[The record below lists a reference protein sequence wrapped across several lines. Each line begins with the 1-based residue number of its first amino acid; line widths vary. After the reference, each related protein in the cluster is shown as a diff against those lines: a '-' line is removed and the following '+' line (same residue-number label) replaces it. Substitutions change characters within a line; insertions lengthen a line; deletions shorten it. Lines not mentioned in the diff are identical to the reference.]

1 MNKSEIKN
9 LINKTNP
16 VIFEI
21 GCADGIDTKEFINTF
36 GNNMIMYCF
45 EPDNRNANVFVNGGH
60 RPLDPNFTQGITN
73 KNIIFEN
80 KAIGNVNNIIKFNQS
95 STIYSSSLKKPLE
108 HLIEY
113 PYIKFDNTIEVECVT
128 LDQYVEDKEIDLI
141 DFIWADVQGAED
153 FLIEGGKN
161 TFENKV
167 RFFYTEYS
175 KKLLYENSLDK
186 EGILNLLGDNWEIIQ
201 DFNTD
206 ILLRNKK
213 FK

>member
-95 STIYSSSLKKPLE
+95 STIYSSSLKKPIE

-175 KKLLYENSLDK
+175 KKILYENSLDK
-186 EGILNLLGDNWEIIQ
+186 EGILFYLP
-201 DFNTD
+201 
-206 ILLRNKK
+206 
-213 FK
+213 

>member
-95 STIYSSSLKKPLE
+95 STIYSSSLKKPIE